1 VAKLLEVENLQTHF
15 VTSAGLVK
23 AVDGISY
30 EVGEGETVA
39 VVGESGCG
47 KSVGALSICG
57 SSRVLPAASS
67 GAAFTS
73 TAGIC

>member
-1 VAKLLEVENLQTHF
+1 MAKLLEVEHLQTQF
-15 VTSAGLVK
+15 ETSAGVVK

-30 EVGEGETVA
+30 QVGEGETVA

-57 SSRVLPAASS
+57 
-67 GAAFTS
+67 
-73 TAGIC
+73 